1 MYATDLADLY
11 NTTDKALYYS
21 IAEVEEDCKYF
32 DNEIGGAYWN
42 KQSNSTIEYPGC
54 FLEGG
59 SQGYLEWCE
68 W

>member
-1 MYATDLADLY
+1 MLPEDIQDLY
-11 NTTDKALYYS
+11 KTTNKALYYS

-32 DNEIGGAYWN
+32 DDEIGGAHWN